1 MVPCLQL
8 QRRHLFLQSPTGESA
23 FEAKDVTY
31 NLLHEGK
38 DFYRVADETPAGS
51 FTVED
56 GEVSGI
62 ADTAVS
68 EALNQA
74 ITDGVSS
81 FEVGDTSYYFTLD
94 ETNGSLYALSNE
106 LQLVTKHIF
115 ATVNADTQLDY
126 EFRFKAQ
133 RAMNGTADTFEA
145 GGNTYRIDRVEDEEG
160 DISATFYLVENGTE
174 A

>member
-1 MVPCLQL
+1 MRNDYAGVKMNDEFQYLDGPDGTLPAIAKTTL
-8 QRRHLFLQSPTGESA
+8 ILAVTTGESA

-94 ETNGSLYALSNE
+94 GQMDLYILC
-106 LQLVTKHIF
+106 Q
-115 ATVNADTQLDY
+115 
-126 EFRFKAQ
+126 
-133 RAMNGTADTFEA
+133 
-145 GGNTYRIDRVEDEEG
+145 
-160 DISATFYLVENGTE
+160 
-174 A
+174 